1 MYVADSTERHLCFF
15 VFAISLAAPSSG
27 HSFTFNNSVAPSKSR
42 FFWCLQC
49 LVKLI
54 CVNGVF
60 AGERCHWLERW
71 DLRLLIC
78 QGQET
83 PRFRNLERLSPV
95 TGCCWN
101 SGDHALLWSQYH
113 RRLSLPPPP
122 PLLPRS
128 AGCSVA
134 RCVAPAI
141 PCSSEAFGCCRVA
154 RSSHGAVGVPAAVQQ
169 LDTLRGL
176 LLAAAAARDAA
187 YHSPPGKTRCFPYL
201 LKWLPNAHRLELL
214 RLRWQR
220 KWSLP
225 VWHQH
230 L

>member
-1 MYVADSTERHLCFF
+1 MYRGAVTVPPPSLVALFSSADWPPPLRTLVSVSCSS
-15 VFAISLAAPSSG
+15 FAPTLFLMAAAPCIGGAASQRTILS
-27 HSFTFNNSVAPSKSR
+27 
-42 FFWCLQC
+42 
-49 LVKLI
+49 
-54 CVNGVF
+54 
-60 AGERCHWLERW
+60 
-71 DLRLLIC
+71 LR
-78 QGQET
+78 
-83 PRFRNLERLSPV
+83 RLSPV